1 MHARSTDPN
10 NPKNINAKHPDGS
23 LGRGIQY
30 PFIKPGPGEYH
41 ENWNEKLLNRWKSVV
56 KSVIQ
61 YHYSHMSSPLRQ
73 ITTEFIGPTDYG
85 AGFKYSIFD
94 NNVACAKWIRNII
107 KETKEVK

>member
-1 MHARSTDPN
+1 MDLN
-10 NPKNINAKHPDGS
+10 YIL
-23 LGRGIQY
+23 LGIVGLLFCVYCLNFSSREGQ
-30 PFIKPGPGEYH
+30 
-41 ENWNEKLLNRWKSVV
+41 ENWNEKLLNRWKSLV